1 MRMFRF
7 ITATFLSV
15 VTIVAFN
22 VSAYAED
29 DAQPTKLLRY
39 PDVYQDQVAF
49 CYAGDIWKSD
59 FDGRNV
65 VRVTAHQGLEEF
77 PKFSPDG
84 KYIAFTGQ
92 YDGADQVYVVPSEGG
107 EPKRLTYYP
116 TVAGAPGMFGIGIAA
131 EAKTSSWTCFL
142 T

>member
-1 MRMFRF
+1 MKKCRLIAVVLPIAVMFAA
-7 ITATFLSV
+7 IAAS
-15 VTIVAFN
+15 ANADEN
-22 VSAYAED
+22 VS

-39 PDVYQDQVAF
+39 PDVYQDQVVF
-49 CYAGDIWKSD
+49 CYAGDVWKSD

-65 VRVTAHQGLEEF
+65 VRITAHQGLEEF

-92 YDGADQVYVVPSEGG
+92 YDGSDQVYVVSSDGG

-116 TVAGAPGMFGIGIAA
+116 TVAGAPRRGVDAQVLGWTPDGM
-131 EAKTSSWTCFL
+131 
-142 T
+142 